1 MLKLTLSLDTA
12 YTRYMIVDFHTH
24 IFPPGLKEERQRYS
38 AVDATFRALYG
49 DPKTAIASA
58 EDLLA
63 SMDSEGVDVSVVMG
77 VGWTD
82 LGLAREANDYIIES
96 VRSHSTRLVG
106 FCGVNPAWGEEACQE
121 IQRCAHAGVKGVG
134 ELHPDSQGFD
144 LSDKRVMAPIAEA
157 ARSLDLLVLTHASE
171 PVGHQYTG
179 KGRTTPDVLGRFI
192 DNFPDLTIVC
202 AHWGGGLPFYGLM
215 PEVSTALKNTYFDTA
230 ASPYLYDP
238 QVFSTVA
245 SILGADKV
253 LLGSD
258 FPLLRQGRLLKQVR
272 SAALTNEARAA
283 ILGGNA
289 ANLLGLSYA

>member
-1 MLKLTLSLDTA
+1 
-12 YTRYMIVDFHTH
+12 
-24 IFPPGLKEERQRYS
+24 
-38 AVDATFRALYG
+38 
-49 DPKTAIASA
+49 
-58 EDLLA
+58 
-63 SMDSEGVDVSVVMG
+63 
-77 VGWTD
+77 
-82 LGLAREANDYIIES
+82 
-96 VRSHSTRLVG
+96 
-106 FCGVNPAWGEEACQE
+106 
-121 IQRCAHAGVKGVG
+121 
-134 ELHPDSQGFD
+134 
-144 LSDKRVMAPIAEA
+144 
-157 ARSLDLLVLTHASE
+157 
-171 PVGHQYTG
+171 
-179 KGRTTPDVLGRFI
+179 
-192 DNFPDLTIVC
+192 
-202 AHWGGGLPFYGLM
+202 M